1 MKLGSGSDYGLRKM
15 KNVECNSRGRFR
27 FLYYL
32 GITAEM
38 PLLGNQWLRE
48 AHTFNEKA
56 HRLSHCLYS
65 LPWDRWQLNYH
76 MPSTTRI
83 IKPYILKINK
93 I

>member
-1 MKLGSGSDYGLRKM
+1 MKLGSGSDYGVRKM
-15 KNVECNSRGRFR
+15 KNVECNSQGQVQIA
-27 FLYYL
+27 LL
-32 GITAEM
+32 PGITAEM
-38 PLLGNQWLRE
+38 PLLGNQRLERP
-48 AHTFNEKA
+48 TFNEKA